1 MNNRW
6 AIKEKV
12 DDKIIEEF
20 YKELKINKILLELLV
35 QRGINSYESAKNFFR
50 PSLDNLHDPFLMK
63 DMDIAVER
71 LESAIANGEK
81 ILIYGD
87 YDVDGTTSV
96 ALVYRFL
103 HKFYSNI
110 DFYIPDRYTEGYG
123 ISTKGVEY
131 AHSSGVKLIIS
142 LDCGIKAVNRV
153 RDAKNVGIDFIVCD
167 HHTPG
172 KELPVAVACLDPK
185 RTDCPYPDKN
195 LSGCGVGFKFMQ
207 AFVQNRNISEDS
219 LFNYLDLVAV
229 SVASDIVPIIGENRI
244 LTYYGLKK
252 LNENPST
259 GLQSIIEISNLKD
272 KEVFISDIVFKL
284 GPRINA
290 AGRIESG
297 MNAVDLLISID
308 ENLAS
313 NIGEKIDG
321 LNETRKELDRIT
333 TKEAIEMIEKSAE
346 KQQQNSTIL
355 FDPNW
360 HKGVIGIVASRLI
373 DSYYRPTIILTQSG
387 DLITGSARS
396 VEGFDIYKAI
406 ESCSDLLENFGGHIY
421 AAGLTMKS
429 ENLDAFTERFE
440 KYVSENI
447 TEEQKQPQIEVDIE
461 LLLKDIND
469 KFFDILKQFA
479 PFGPE
484 NMRPVFVTRRVRDYG
499 TSRLVGKDKSHLRLE
514 VIEDESGAI
523 IRGVGFNLE
532 KHYPL
537 IKSGEAFD
545 ICYTLDENTF
555 NNKTTIQIMVKD
567 IKKSEESLYYD

>member
-1 MNNRW
+1 MDIRW
-6 AIKEKV
+6 TVK
-12 DDKIIEEF
+12 DKIDSKIIDEF
-20 YKELKINKILLELLV
+20 YKELKINKKLLELLV
-35 QRGINSYESAKNFFR
+35 QRGINSYGAAKNFFR
-50 PSLDNLHDPFLMK
+50 PSLEHLHDPFLMK

-71 LESAIANGEK
+71 LEEAIANGEK

-96 ALVYRFL
+96 ALVHKFL
-103 HKFYSNI
+103 HEFHPNI

-123 ISTKGVEY
+123 ISKKGIEY

-142 LDCGIKAVNRV
+142 LDCGIKAVNRI

-185 RTDCPYPDKN
+185 RIDCPYPDKN

-207 AFVQNRNISEDS
+207 AFVRKRNISEES
-219 LFNYLDLVAV
+219 LFQYLDLVAV

-244 LTYYGLKK
+244 LTYYGLKQ
-252 LNENPST
+252 LNEDPST

-297 MNAVDLLISID
+297 MNAVDLLISVD
-308 ENLAS
+308 EDLALT
-313 NIGEKIDG
+313 IGEKIDG
-321 LNETRKELDRIT
+321 FNETRKELDRLT
-333 TKEAIEMIEKSAE
+333 TKEAIEMIEESSE
-346 KQQQNSTIL
+346 KQQQSSTIL
-355 FDPNW
+355 FNPNW

-373 DSYYRPTIILTQSG
+373 DSYYRPTIILTQTG

-396 VEGFDIYKAI
+396 VEGFDIYNAI

-429 ENLDAFTERFE
+429 ENLDEFVNRFE
-440 KYVSENI
+440 KYVNDHI
-447 TEEQKQPQIEVDIE
+447 TEEQKQPQIEIDLEI
-461 LLLKDIND
+461 LLKDIND
-469 KFFDILKQFA
+469 KFFDILKQFS

-484 NMRPVFVTRRVRDYG
+484 NMRPIFVTRRVRDYG
-499 TSRLVGKDKSHLRLE
+499 TSRLVGKDKNHIRLE

-523 IRGVGFNLE
+523 IKGVGFNLE
-532 KHYPL
+532 KHFSL

-567 IKKSEESLYYD
+567 IKKSEEFYF